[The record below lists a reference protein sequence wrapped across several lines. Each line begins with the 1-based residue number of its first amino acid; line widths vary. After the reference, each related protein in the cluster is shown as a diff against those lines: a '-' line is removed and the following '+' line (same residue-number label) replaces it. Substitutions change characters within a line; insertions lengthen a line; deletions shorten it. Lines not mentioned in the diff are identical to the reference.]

1 MSESIDQNIQPPKHA
16 KLSASGSARWLSCPG
31 SVAAEEGYRNTSSV
45 HAQTGTRAHE
55 VADLCL
61 KSGRDADFYLGKKV
75 LGKTVDEDMV
85 RAVQQYLDYVRA
97 FETSSS
103 QLFTEERVDF
113 SHLVPEGFGTLDAA
127 IVDFD
132 KRVCQIFDYKHGRV
146 FVGAEN
152 NTQGQLYALG
162 LLHELEYLE
171 AIDTFV
177 INIIQPNAGNYGSW
191 EISVSDLKTFG
202 KYVEKQ
208 AKTALSANA
217 PRRPSDSACMW
228 CKAKADCPA
237 LFEHTQEVIG
247 NEFEDLDKE
256 VLSKEQKRLIL
267 DNKSLIDS
275 FLKAVEA
282 DIEQSLL
289 NGEQFPGYKLVEGR
303 SNRKYKDTA
312 EAYLIGTLG
321 EEAYKKS
328 LISLTAAEKLVDRET
343 LAEHIYKPRGGP
355 KLVPESA
362 KGIAIVNITDQ
373 FSDLEE

>member
-1 MSESIDQNIQPPKHA
+1 MSENIDQNVTPPKHA
-16 KLSASGSARWLSCPG
+16 KLSASGSSRWLTCPG
-31 SVAAEEGYRNTSSV
+31 SVKAEEGYKGTSSV

-61 KSGRDADFYLGKKV
+61 KSGKDADWYLNKEV
-75 LGKTVDEDMV
+75 LGKTVDEEMI
-85 RAVQQYLDYVRA
+85 RAVQSYLDYVRA

-103 QLFTEERVDF
+103 QLFTEDRVDF
-113 SHLVPEGFGTLDAA
+113 SHLVPGGFGTLDAA

-132 KRVCQIFDYKHGRV
+132 KRTCHIFDYKHGRV

-152 NTQGQLYALG
+152 NSQGQLYALG
-162 LLHELEYLE
+162 LLNELEYLE
-171 AIDTFV
+171 AIDTFI

-191 EISVSDLKTFG
+191 QISVEDLKTFG
-202 KYVEKQ
+202 EYVQKQ

-217 PRRPSDSACMW
+217 PRVPSDSACLW

-237 LFEHTQEVIG
+237 LFKHTQELIG
-247 NEFEDLDKE
+247 NEFENLDKDI
-256 VLSKEQKRLIL
+256 LSKGQKRLIL
-267 DNKSLIDS
+267 DNKSLIES
-275 FLKAVEA
+275 FLTAVEA
-282 DIEQSLL
+282 DIEQQLL
-289 NGEQFPGYKLVEGR
+289 NGEAFPGYKLVEGR

-312 EAYLIGTLG
+312 EAYLIEALG

-343 LAEHIYKPRGGP
+343 LAEHIYKPHGSP

-373 FSDLEE
+373 FSELEG

>member
-1 MSESIDQNIQPPKHA
+1 MSENIDQNILPPKHA
-16 KLSASGSARWLSCPG
+16 KLSASGSSRWLSCPG
-31 SVAAEEGYRNTSSV
+31 SVKAEEGYKNFSSV
-45 HAQTGTRAHE
+45 HAETGTRAHE

-61 KSGRDADFYLGKKV
+61 KSGEDADFYLDKIV

-113 SHLVPEGFGTLDAA
+113 SHLVPKGFGTLDAA
-127 IVDFD
+127 ILDFD
-132 KRVCQIFDYKHGRV
+132 KKICHIFDYKHGRV
-146 FVGAEN
+146 FVEAEG

-162 LLHELEYLE
+162 LLNELDYLE

-177 INIIQPNAGNYGSW
+177 INIIQPNAGNYAAW
-191 EISVSDLKTFG
+191 EISVEDLKTFG

-208 AKTALSANA
+208 AKIALSANA
-217 PRRPSDSACMW
+217 PRVPSESACLW

-237 LFEHTQEVIG
+237 LFKHTQEVIG
-247 NEFEDLDKE
+247 NEFEDLDKD

-267 DNKSLIDS
+267 DNKPLIDS

-282 DIEQSLL
+282 DIEQTLL
-289 NGEQFPGYKLVEGR
+289 NGEHFPGYKLVEGR

-312 EAYLIGTLG
+312 EAYLIETLG

-343 LAEHIYKPRGGP
+343 LAEHIYKPQGQP